1 MFVVCVRL
9 RLFVGVIHL
18 LCVCIYIYIGYTLSA
33 RLRALERRA
42 HVYNAPPVVDH
53 EQAEIL
59 RGRGGPPDLLP
70 IAVSI
75 LAVLVLPLARFND
88 VPVLAII
95 GLLEAVILE

>member
-1 MFVVCVRL
+1 MCVY
-9 RLFVGVIHL
+9 I
-18 LCVCIYIYIGYTLSA
+18 IYIGYTLSA

-59 RGRGGPPDLLP
+59 RSRGGPPDLLP
-70 IAVSI
+70 ITVSI
-75 LAVLVLPLARFND
+75 LAVLVFPLARFDD